1 MTRNSPERTEMIL
14 RWRASIAQLNDNHFF
29 ELMRMYLGEIQTP
42 FNKQKLIEALGNFL
56 HKEEVRQNAAL
67 LISPGDIR
75 ILTAVQFMDNPT
87 TESLTGLF
95 SGSITCAELHETL
108 MNLEER
114 LLLFQYQPDSSGHP
128 VYAINPLLQ
137 DIILPRLSVAVL
149 LPPAAGSRD
158 VADTAPVLTPQL
170 LAAFFDG
177 IDGKVARIVN
187 GSSDFGVQLDSLCDM
202 VSFGVA
208 PAILVYE
215 WLLKGFDRVGIVAVF
230 LFVACGALRLARF
243 NVQSGKISNVYFVG
257 LPIPAAAAFIATSVL
272 FIHKLGLDLE
282 KAALS
287 MFFLVSIYL
296 LAFLMVSTVPFFSFK
311 KMSYFKARPFQA
323 LIVMVIFIS
332 ILVLYFEVVSFIMIT
347 AYITIVLLFEL
358 FNMIKCKTKKL
369 EEKQQEY

>member
-1 MTRNSPERTEMIL
+1 MGIL
-14 RWRASIAQLNDNHFF
+14 S
-29 ELMRMYLGEIQTP
+29 
-42 FNKQKLIEALGNFL
+42 NKQNKLNMTLRHRN
-56 HKEEVRQNAAL
+56 V
-67 LISPGDIR
+67 
-75 ILTAVQFMDNPT
+75 ILPNVITI
-87 TESLTGLF
+87 LGLF
-95 SGSITCAELHETL
+95 CGVYSI
-108 MNLEER
+108 M
-114 LLLFQYQPDSSGHP
+114 
-128 VYAINPLLQ
+128 
-137 DIILPRLSVAVL
+137 LSVGSMNVKGDNFVF
-149 LPPAAGSRD
+149 AAYF
-158 VADTAPVLTPQL
+158 LI

-177 IDGKVARIVN
+177 IDGKVARMVN
-187 GSSDFGVQLDSLCDM
+187 GTSDFGVQLDSLCDM

-347 AYITIVLLFEL
+347 AYITIGLLFAL
-358 FNMIKCKTKKL
+358 FKMIKGKPKTV
-369 EEKQQEY
+369 EEKQQEN